1 MIILING
8 KMGKKEMTFQRE
20 NAFISSLI
28 IDTNKWQ
35 NRGKEEMS
43 LERKCK
49 WSRVTST

>member
-28 IDTNKWQ
+28 IDTKQMGKWA
-35 NRGKEEMS
+35 K
-43 LERKCK
+43 KK
-49 WSRVTST
+49 